1 MHWKG
6 PVAEQVT
13 AVVRSPCMGLALW
26 RSGLS
31 HGLRHPTPHVS
42 SPFELR
48 LLPAH
53 ALPPGKQQQMRPRVT
68 QTNPVAIGEANHRTD
83 L

>member
-1 MHWKG
+1 M
-6 PVAEQVT
+6 AEQVT
-13 AVVRSPCMGLALW
+13 AVVRSPRMGSALW
-26 RSGLS
+26 HSGLS

-53 ALPPGKQQQMRPRVT
+53 ALPPGKQQQMPPRVT
-68 QTNPVAIGEANHRTD
+68 QINLVAIGEANHWTD